1 MKWNNLGG
9 NPKIVT
15 TMPGYL
21 SLETHLPFVC
31 NMKYHKRDLRTIFDL
46 ADFLEG
52 MLFTDR

>member
-9 NPKIVT
+9 NSKIVT

-21 SLETHLPFVC
+21 SLEPHLPYLHEISQIRF
-31 NMKYHKRDLRTIFDL
+31 TQIFDF